1 MANDSLYNIIS
12 NYTGGN
18 QNKRLVGYSTGAYA
32 GVLEGL
38 EKAGM
43 ITKSGNSSNTNEAL
57 LSGNQPQVTV
67 ESRSWTTLAN
77 YKINTKESLTDGFYN
92 TDKNQAQVRFNT
104 YMSFFVDVQ
113 TDSGKFSKEVAKM
126 PYKISDHDGISIE
139 GGNFIH
145 YPTTD
150 YTKDANESC
159 KNGTASKGGFVI
171 GLGVSFDN
179 FLVKYFKHFYGE
191 MAWDATKLESLAGS
205 GYLIGEIM
213 IPELGQSGE
222 SVNSKVIHAKVTV
235 KTNTTTDSSNY
246 DIYVPS
252 PLILLDDFNAIGN
265 IKVTVSSSEDWKKDF
280 LVDGSSVKFPF
291 SSKKYDHKKGIIND
305 FSPSDVESYLSND
318 SSVSV
323 QNVQSSLCNVNG
335 RARFYFLEEASD
347 AIIKIVGE
355 IPEKYKENMF
365 KGVVKSGDVY
375 RTETIVKTVGVLDA
389 GEVGEYWEK
398 IGQLLA
404 NPLSGAKV
412 NAAVDVVGKY
422 ESSGNWGMWN
432 ICGAGD
438 GDGEGISAGKFQFT
452 QRAGGIKL
460 YKQMFLARGG
470 VMSDGFKVA
479 IDNSRSGGS
488 KIKKLETEGL
498 YAYKSEFADQ
508 ANTIEG
514 KLSQLDVWKHEKGDK
529 TIECYNLL
537 NCSTAAEFA
546 SIFGAVNHHPLIK
559 SDYMKWKSIIQSK
572 TTVED
577 RIKCIEN
584 CHWAAIANYHYNENV
599 GPDDIN
605 ESYIRSLSSTF
616 GKGWANRY
624 RNSLNDYKNLT

>member
-1 MANDSLYNIIS
+1 MSYKSLYNVITDIQ
-12 NYTGGN
+12 GN
-18 QNKRLVGYSTGAYA
+18 NENKRLVGYSVGAYS

-38 EKAGM
+38 EKAGI
-43 ITKSGNSSNTNEAL
+43 ITQTVDQSSLISGK
-57 LSGNQPQVTV
+57 QPEVSV
-67 ESRSWTTLAN
+67 ESRSWTTLN
-77 YKINTKESLTDGFYN
+77 HYDINNNETLINGFFQS
-92 TDKNQAQVRFNT
+92 DLKQAQVILQP
-104 YMSFFVDVQ
+104 YMTFFVDV
-113 TDSGKFSKEVAKM
+113 TTNDGKLSREVVQM
-126 PYKISDHDGISIE
+126 PYSISDHDGISIE
-139 GGNFIH
+139 GGNYLQ
-145 YPTTD
+145 YPNSKF
-150 YTKDANESC
+150 TKDANESC
-159 KNGTASKGGFVI
+159 KNGTQEKGGFVI
-171 GLGVSFDN
+171 GLGVSFDQ
-179 FLVKYFKHFYGE
+179 FLINYFKHFYGK
-191 MAWDATKLESLAGS
+191 MNWDIQKLESLAGS
-205 GYLIGEIM
+205 GYLIGEVM
-213 IPELGQSGE
+213 IPTKGQTG
-222 SVNSKVIHAKVTV
+222 SVVTSKVIHSKVTV
-235 KTNTTTDSSNY
+235 KSNKAADTSNY
-246 DIYVPS
+246 NVFFPT
-252 PLILLDDFNAIGN
+252 PLMLIDDFNQIADISV
-265 IKVTVSSSEDWKKDF
+265 KVSYNGDSTKVYTVNNNE
-280 LVDGSSVKFPF
+280 VKFPF
-291 SSKKYDHKKGIIND
+291 SSKKYNHKTGIIKD
-305 FSPSDVESYLSND
+305 FTPSSVESYVSTNND
-318 SSVSV
+318 ISVEYV
-323 QNVQSSLCNVNG
+323 QCSLNNTKG
-335 RARFYFLEEASD
+335 RIRFYFLEDAQEA
-347 AIIKIVGE
+347 IQKQVGE
-355 IPEKYKENMF
+355 IPELYKEDLF

-375 RTETIVKTVGVLDA
+375 RTETTVKTVGVLDA

-422 ESSGNWGMWN
+422 ESSGDWGMWN
-432 ICGAGD
+432 ICGVGD

-452 QRAGGIKL
+452 QKAGGIKL

-488 KIKKLETEGL
+488 KIKKSETEGL
-498 YAYKSEFADQ
+498 YVYKSEFADQ
-508 ANTIEG
+508 SNTIEG
-514 KLSQLDVWKHEKGDK
+514 KLSQIDVWKHEKGDK

-584 CHWAAIANYHYNENV
+584 CHWAAIANYYYNENV

-605 ESYIRSLSSTF
+605 ESYIRSLSSNF